1 MAAARAAAIVGPLVW
16 ALVADHLFA
25 GFGEGVG
32 YRAAVASLILFMLGA
47 IALLRG
53 VPDVDWGGRRRR

>member
-1 MAAARAAAIVGPLVW
+1 
-16 ALVADHLFA
+16 
-25 GFGEGVG
+25 VG

-53 VPDVDWGGRRRR
+53 VPDARLHSRRASA